1 MENDFTID
9 EIINL
14 MKKTKKTDPMFK
26 PLKKLK
32 IALEVALVISR
43 VLGLMQYHLF
53 PQQESSFSIL
63 VWEMS

>member
-32 IALEVALVISR
+32 TALEVTVALNR
-43 VLGLMQYHLF
+43 VLDLMQSHLF
-53 PQQESSFSIL
+53 PRKEC
-63 VWEMS
+63 